1 MADIENVINAMEHC
15 KKYGTL
21 GGHDCS
27 GLFEYTIDLR
37 SIINA
42 TEHRSDCP
50 YGKCPTCCVVTLVS
64 DAIALLKEYRGA
76 KTLIDEISGQ
86 VHDCAKMFRRD
97 DV

>member
-37 SIINA
+37 SIIRTGHEDLLGA
-42 TEHRSDCP
+42 GQLRLFRVLAHRHET
-50 YGKCPTCCVVTLVS
+50 GRG
-64 DAIALLKEYRGA
+64 ALLFDAE
-76 KTLIDEISGQ
+76 DELEQ
-86 VHDCAKMFRRD
+86 VQ
-97 DV
+97 